1 MIDRELVDRIARFA
15 IRAYCPD
22 LPDYVTVGEL
32 DAVLATVDEF
42 TSEEDDEDAIAAEAK
57 RIYDSWLVLNAKPDM
72 RWWLQQEWARE
83 RVAWRKER
91 EANSR

>member
-1 MIDRELVDRIARFA
+1 MIDRELVRKIANYA
-15 IRAYCPD
+15 ITAYLSSSQP
-22 LPDYVTVGEL
+22 GFGGARS

>member
-1 MIDRELVDRIARFA
+1 MIDRELVSKIANHA
-15 IRAYCPD
+15 ITAYQFC
-22 LPDYVTVGEL
+22 GARS